1 MTNIGRLVY
10 PLGVTFEN
18 EDEQTAATSARP
30 QSLMFSFLGIYVLD
44 RDVAVYSGSVI
55 DVLARLGVSEDAVR
69 STLSRMARRDLL
81 TRHRRG
87 RKAYFGLTERAIRVL
102 QDGRRRVRDTG
113 AVNEDWDGTWTV
125 VAFSLPNDRV
135 STRHDLR
142 SRLAWAGFAS
152 LQAGLWIAPGT
163 KDIAAALAPLELG
176 DHVTTLQARA
186 MGLTD
191 SADLIRRAF
200 DIDGIAARYQAFL
213 GQWDTSPP
221 PAVAGDDLACQI
233 RLHTDW
239 LQVVRWDPH
248 LPAEHLP
255 EQWPAIRAEQVFS
268 LLNRKIAPGAAKLAA
283 ALLDEIS
290 L

>member
-1 MTNIGRLVY
+1 MA
-10 PLGVTFEN
+10 FEN
-18 EDEQTAATSARP
+18 EDEQTVAMATSARP

-44 RDVAVYSGSVI
+44 RDVALYSGSII
-55 DVLARLGVSEDAVR
+55 DVLGRLGVSEDAVR

-102 QDGRRRVRDTG
+102 RDGRRRVRDTG

-152 LQAGLWIAPGT
+152 LQSGLWIAPGT
-163 KDIAAALAPLELG
+163 KNLAESLAPLELG
-176 DHVTTLQARA
+176 DHVTTLQARP
-186 MGLTD
+186 MDPTD

-200 DIDGIAARYQAFL
+200 DIEGIAARYREFL
-213 GQWDTSPP
+213 GQWDTGASP
-221 PAVAGDDLACQI
+221 AAADDDLACQI

-239 LQVVRWDPH
+239 LQAVRWDPY

-255 EQWPAIRAEQVFS
+255 EQWPAIRAEQVFR
-268 LLNRKIAPGAAKLAA
+268 LLDHRIAPGAAKLAA

>member
-1 MTNIGRLVY
+1 
-10 PLGVTFEN
+10 VTGEN
-18 EDEQTAATSARP
+18 EDEHTAVTSVRP
-30 QSLMFSFLGIYVLD
+30 QSLMLSFLGMYVLD
-44 RDVAVYSGSVI
+44 RDVAVYSGSII

-81 TRHRRG
+81 TRYRRG
-87 RKAYFGLTERAIRVL
+87 RKAYFGLTERAIPVL
-102 QDGRRRVRDTG
+102 RDGRRRVRDTS
-113 AVNEDWDGTWTV
+113 AVNGDWDGTWTV

-163 KDIAAALAPLELG
+163 KDIATALAPLELG
-176 DHVTTLQARA
+176 DHVTTLQARPT
-186 MGLTD
+186 GLTD

-200 DIDGIAARYQAFL
+200 DTDGIAARYRAFL
-213 GQWDTSPP
+213 DEWDTGAPTT
-221 PAVAGDDLACQI
+221 VAGDDLACRI
-233 RLHTDW
+233 LLHTDW
-239 LQVVRWDPH
+239 LQAIRWDPQ

-255 EQWPAIRAEQVFS
+255 ERWPAIRAERVFHR
-268 LLNRKIAPGAAKLAA
+268 LDHKIAPGAARLAE